1 MIYYNKIEKNVQGIE
16 RGIKMSQKASITIRN
31 KEFTY
36 GKTLICVSDTA
47 NDSSGVIGDAKK
59 IVAAKAD
66 LIEWRLDCFDFIDDK
81 DKVKETLT
89 GLRQVLG
96 DMPLILTFR
105 TDKEGG
111 NRSLSIDKYKETY
124 LYIASLG
131 LVDIYDVEMWIA
143 AQDSSSFVEKLKAAG
158 KVIFSKHDFNQT
170 PSKEKIIDALIQM
183 QEAGAD
189 IAKIALMPQSKEDVD
204 ALMEASIEVT
214 EKNPKTPIITIS
226 MGEMGR
232 ESRIQ
237 GKKTGSCLTFA
248 VVGKASAPG
257 QVDIQE
263 LRELMK

>member
-16 RGIKMSQKASITIRN
+16 KGLKMSQKASITIRN

-47 NDSSGVIGDAKK
+47 NDLKSLIEDAKK
-59 IVAAKAD
+59 IVAAGAD
-66 LIEWRLDCFDFIDDK
+66 IIEWRLDCFAEYENKAAIK
-81 DKVKETLT
+81 DSLV

-105 TDKEGG
+105 TDREGG
-111 NRSLSIDKYKETY
+111 KSPISLEKYKEIY
-124 LYIASLG
+124 EYIAELG
-131 LVDIYDVEMWIA
+131 LVDIFDIEMWIA
-143 AQDSSSFVEKLKAAG
+143 SCVETAFVEKLRRVG
-158 KVIFSKHDFNQT
+158 KLIYSKHDFNKT
-170 PSKEKIIDALIQM
+170 PSKEKIVDTLIQM
-183 QEAGAD
+183 QDAGAD

-204 ALMEASIEVT
+204 ALMDASAEVA
-214 EKNPKTPIITIS
+214 EKSPKTPIITIS

-237 GKKTGSCLTFA
+237 GNRTGSCLTFA